1 MPMVLPEIFKESPDS
16 DIDRFLSH
24 LDLCLKNQK
33 SNKVDILMTLLDERP
48 RSILR
53 THEVLYPGLTDDQCY
68 LNLKG
73 VLRRFYQRSIPDAQV
88 RESFWNRSQ
97 GPDEPAHQYAADLKV
112 FAEKAFPEMQAKDR
126 EMMIRRQFVAG
137 LRNLEA
143 GFKIMCDN
151 VEKMDLCVQI
161 AEYADDLNVIRD
173 DLARRKTTNSSC
185 IALPLSQPRQQYT
198 RPNEQPRPP
207 P

>member
-1 MPMVLPEIFKESPDS
+1 M
-16 DIDRFLSH
+16 
-24 LDLCLKNQK
+24 
-33 SNKVDILMTLLDERP
+33 
-48 RSILR
+48 
-53 THEVLYPGLTDDQCY
+53 LYPGLNDDQCY
-68 LNLKG
+68 NNLKG
-73 VLRRFYQRSIPDAQV
+73 VLRRFYQRIIPEAQV

-97 GPDEPAHQYAADLKV
+97 GQDEPAHQYAADLKV

-173 DLARRKTTNSSC
+173 DLARRKTPNSSS
-185 IALPLSQPRQQYT
+185 IALPLSQPRPPAQMFTTHQLQRTPRSHKGFHIKPLLHHQTHDIDRIQLGQNWIQQHQWFAT
-198 RPNEQPRPP
+198 VVRKRDISVEIARI
-207 P
+207 

>member
-1 MPMVLPEIFKESPDS
+1 MVFTEIFKECPDS
-16 DIDRFLSH
+16 DIDRFLTH

-33 SNKVDILMTLLDERP
+33 SILMTLLDERP
-48 RSILR
+48 RSILS

-68 LNLKG
+68 INLKG

-126 EMMIRRQFVAG
+126 EMMIRRQFVAA
-137 LRNLEA
+137 LRNIEA
-143 GFKIMCDN
+143 GFKIMFKN
-151 VEKMDLCVQI
+151 HRFPNGGT
-161 AEYADDLNVIRD
+161 AEMV
-173 DLARRKTTNSSC
+173 
-185 IALPLSQPRQQYT
+185 PRN
-198 RPNEQPRPP
+198 R
-207 P
+207 